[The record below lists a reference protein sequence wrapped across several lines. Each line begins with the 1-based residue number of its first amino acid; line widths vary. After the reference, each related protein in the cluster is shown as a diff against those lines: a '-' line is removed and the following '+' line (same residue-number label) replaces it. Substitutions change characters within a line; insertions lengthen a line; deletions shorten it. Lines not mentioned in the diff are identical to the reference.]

1 MGICVRLLYIFVVKA
16 KSRYVELID
25 YLYFQETSTETF

>member
-16 KSRYVELID
+16 KSRYIELID
-25 YLYFQETSTETF
+25 LVYFKETSTEKF